1 VFACTLQL
9 LTTCDLTVLTR
20 VCVCLS
26 QVLFEMCKMIADH
39 REELKVTLE
48 AVAQV
53 DVFRAKAK
61 LGAYVKGTIP
71 EVSHW

>member
-1 VFACTLQL
+1 
-9 LTTCDLTVLTR
+9 
-20 VCVCLS
+20 
-26 QVLFEMCKMIADH
+26 MIADH